1 MKQYLFNM
9 NDFYWIN
16 IPDSNLFYIIPEIT
30 LYKRGFI
37 QYDEN
42 LNIVIEESSPKMF
55 LNIQIYGKK

>member
-1 MKQYLFNM
+1 M